1 MVDITIKFENEIYG
15 VYGKEF
21 GRSIYDF
28 QIFPYIDIE
37 ALANGYQDLSL
48 NFPETTKYYSFS
60 FMQGL
65 FNPLMKIIGYRGF
78 VEHVHFKGERGK
90 MLKETAI
97 IACLNDKK
105 N

>member
-1 MVDITIKFENEIYG
+1 MVTIDIKFENEVYG

-28 QIFPYIDIE
+28 QILPNIDIE
-37 ALANGYQDLSL
+37 ALSDGHQEVSL

-65 FNPLMKIIGYRGF
+65 FNPLMKITGYRGF
-78 VEHVHFKGERGK
+78 AEHIHFTGDRGN
-90 MLKETAI
+90 MLKETAL
-97 IACLNDKK
+97 IACLNDRKD
-105 N
+105 